1 MIKVIKPGQKE
12 FKGFCDRCG
21 CEFTYEF
28 EDISISGAVECPTCG
43 KHYYHPSKGLTYPNT
58 GWPWPNIG
66 EPIPCNT
73 PSETALNPCSNNPCS
88 NCDWWKKMQ
97 QPGSI
102 YVGDSPCT
110 WCSKGPYKIICDT
123 TATTAVSINDNSTT
137 GTIQLSPE
145 DLEKYSKYNIYG
157 YQPTSGDS
165 TPLVPPKSGSNVVKG
180 CNSCQK
186 DTKCRG
192 NKSCKTK

>member
-28 EDISISGAVECPTCG
+28 EDISISGVVECPTCG
-43 KHYYHPSKGLTYPNT
+43 QPYYHPSRGLTPPPNT

-73 PSETALNPCSNNPCS
+73 PSDTALHPCS

-97 QPGSI
+97 QPGFI

-110 WCSKGPYKIICDT
+110 WCSKGPYKVTCG
-123 TATTAVSINDNSTT
+123 TAATVKINDNSNTT
-137 GTIQLSPE
+137 GTLQLNPE
-145 DLEKYSKYNIYG
+145 DLKKYNLNIYG
-157 YQPTSGDS
+157 YQPTSGDN
-165 TPLVPPKSGSNVVKG
+165 TPPVPPKSGSNAVKR

-186 DTKCRG
+186 DTKCNG

>member
-73 PSETALNPCSNNPCS
+73 PDTNPCS
-88 NCDWWKKMQ
+88 NCEWYTKLLKD
-97 QPGSI
+97 GGV
-102 YVGDSPCT
+102 YVGDTPCT
-110 WCSKGPYKIICDT
+110 WCKHSQFYCGD
-123 TATTAVSINDNSTT
+123 TTAVSINDNSTT
-137 GTIQLSPE
+137 GTLQLSPE
-145 DLEKYSKYNIYG
+145 DLKKYNYNIYG
-157 YQPTSGDS
+157 YQPTSGNS
-165 TPLVPPKSGSNVVKG
+165 IPPAPPKSGSNVVKG

-186 DTKCRG
+186 DTKCNG
-192 NKSCKTK
+192 NKSCKTKQ